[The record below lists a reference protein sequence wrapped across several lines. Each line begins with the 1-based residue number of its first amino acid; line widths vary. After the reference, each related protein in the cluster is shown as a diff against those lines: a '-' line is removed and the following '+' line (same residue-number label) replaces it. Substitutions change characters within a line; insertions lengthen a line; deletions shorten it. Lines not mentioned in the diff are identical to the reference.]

1 VVFLDLELQLLF
13 LLPEIFCEA
22 LEILGLQSGTS
33 GYTLVNIKGLQTF
46 REEVFSESTIALI
59 WYAGA

>member
-22 LEILGLQSGTS
+22 LEILLQSGTS
-33 GYTLVNIKGLQTF
+33 GYTFVNIKGLQTF
-46 REEVFSESTIALI
+46 WEGVLSESTIALI